1 MLYLSI
7 VRQDHVVRISG
18 FDSFDSFYYEFQ
30 ESDIPDFGAY
40 GLEGYLA
47 WLGGLGFNEGSDF
60 NLISYHISQSLV
72 ACAYYDVDTRQNF
85 RLDL

>member
-1 MLYLSI
+1 
-7 VRQDHVVRISG
+7 
-18 FDSFDSFYYEFQ
+18 
-30 ESDIPDFGAY
+30 
-40 GLEGYLA
+40 LA